1 MLQRVLPPLRTG
13 LQIFGLLLLSAA
25 FVGCGSNGE
34 SYSDRDNVPSWF
46 LDEPE
51 KENYLYAANSAT
63 SKKMQVALDKATTGA
78 RGDLASNLETKVE
91 SMTKTF
97 TEEVGDEM
105 RQQYVEAQ
113 KEITSTVLQGTSPKE
128 KEVFEQEDGTWR
140 AFVLM
145 ELPVG
150 KAAEKFLSQIRDNN
164 DEMYTR
170 FRSSQAF
177 KEMQEAVD
185 EYEKEQQ
192 QGMSQSQEEEKE
204 E

>member
-1 MLQRVLPPLRTG
+1 MIRRVLPRFRTG

-25 FVGCGSNGE
+25 FVGCGGNGE
-34 SYSDRDNVPSWF
+34 SYSEKENVPGWF

-51 KENYLYAANSAT
+51 KENYLFAANSAT
-63 SKKMQVALDKATTGA
+63 SQKMQVALDKATTGA
-78 RGDLASNLETKVE
+78 RGDLAGNLETKIE

-113 KEITSTVLQGTSPKE
+113 KEITSTVLRGTSPKE
-128 KEVFEQEDGTWR
+128 KEVFQQEDGTWR

-150 KAAEKFLSQIRDNN
+150 QAAEKFLSKMSNN
-164 DEMYTR
+164 DDEMYTR

-185 EYEKEQQ
+185 EYEKEQK
-192 QGMSQSQEEEKE
+192 QGMSQSQKEEK
-204 E
+204 